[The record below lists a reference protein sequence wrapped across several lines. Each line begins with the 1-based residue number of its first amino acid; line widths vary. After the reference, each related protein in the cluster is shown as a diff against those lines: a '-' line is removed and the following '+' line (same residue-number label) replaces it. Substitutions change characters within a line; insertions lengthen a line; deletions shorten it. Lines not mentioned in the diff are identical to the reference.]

1 MGSLIDLEKVDII
14 YRCNYVK
21 LIIIWINIIIP
32 PISLFFLIFGILR
45 MLFVKKHKSFLTKLI
60 LIIFISEV
68 IQSISK
74 MLQMLKY
81 SFEDERDNKSLDFFS
96 VSRGIICEMQIVLA
110 ISSDYCSLF
119 TTLLLTL
126 RCYDIIKNNNTFFDK
141 GHNEI
146 IFVVSDIV
154 ISIFLGVIFLFID
167 RKIVEGN
174 ISYRYDVRDRC
185 TYWCW
190 LEHTT
195 SLICFIFFA
204 IILIFNIIFAF
215 KTYCYLKKNYI
226 NLISESGSL
235 GSFASLESMTK
246 TNNENNYNEIKKD
259 LLNNSNKKLKISR
272 EELKKI
278 EEINLMRIKSLIYPL
293 VTIIYWT
300 FTAIY
305 RIVDDSFM
313 MEFDGTKDPY
323 DGVSDEQN
331 FFKDHFAF
339 QITVQV
345 FLVLYIFLSAMR
357 GILYGLSFIAF
368 EEKIFFNFCRKMCKS
383 CLKEKNFEVSQGSIN
398 EPNTDKNT
406 EDYSLGNLEEN
417 EEDDD
422 DNDESKSDK
431 KSVELV

>member
-1 MGSLIDLEKVDII
+1 
-14 YRCNYVK
+14 
-21 LIIIWINIIIP
+21 
-32 PISLFFLIFGILR
+32 
-45 MLFVKKHKSFLTKLI
+45 
-60 LIIFISEV
+60 
-68 IQSISK
+68 
-74 MLQMLKY
+74 
-81 SFEDERDNKSLDFFS
+81 
-96 VSRGIICEMQIVLA
+96 
-110 ISSDYCSLF
+110 
-119 TTLLLTL
+119 
-126 RCYDIIKNNNTFFDK
+126 
-141 GHNEI
+141 
-146 IFVVSDIV
+146 
-154 ISIFLGVIFLFID
+154 
-167 RKIVEGN
+167 
-174 ISYRYDVRDRC
+174 
-185 TYWCW
+185 
-190 LEHTT
+190 
-195 SLICFIFFA
+195 
-204 IILIFNIIFAF
+204 
-215 KTYCYLKKNYI
+215 
-226 NLISESGSL
+226 
-235 GSFASLESMTK
+235 MTK
-246 TNNENNYNEIKKD
+246 ANNENNYNDIKKD

-323 DGVSDEQN
+323 DGVSGEQN

-383 CLKEKNFEVSQGSIN
+383 CLKEKNFEVSQGSII